1 MILYYILSLLVGAFG
16 GVLLSALL
24 TAEKIHEVYEQGY
37 LDGIEAAKETIRRT
51 TWVTKKD

>member
-24 TAEKIHEVYEQGY
+24 TADKIHEVYEQGY

-51 TWVTKKD
+51 VNSGKA